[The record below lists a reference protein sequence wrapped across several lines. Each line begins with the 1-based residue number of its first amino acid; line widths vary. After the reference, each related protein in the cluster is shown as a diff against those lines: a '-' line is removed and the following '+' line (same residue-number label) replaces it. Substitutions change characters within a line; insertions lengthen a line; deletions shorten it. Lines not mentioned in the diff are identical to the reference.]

1 LLERRYYRI
10 KMVNMKKKDAYEEHA
25 GDFRNEAEV
34 EEELEEEGTDLM
46 EAERKHFEED
56 DDESKAI

>member
-1 LLERRYYRI
+1 MAT
-10 KMVNMKKKDAYEEHA
+10 KKKKDAYEKHA
-25 GDFRNEAEV
+25 GEFRNEAEV

-46 EAERKHFEED
+46 DAEREHFEED

>member
-1 LLERRYYRI
+1 MGKI
-10 KMVNMKKKDAYEEHA
+10 NKKDAYEEHA
-25 GDFRNEAEV
+25 GEFRNEAEV